1 MVSKDLFKKVLV
13 ISSAS
18 ILAVSMPTMTVLA
31 NEGVEETVKV
41 DGSSSQLEVTVESI
55 TVDEGQSAIVVS
67 APNAEVTVT
76 GDVTSSG
83 TSGQYSDPI
92 NNEIKYNTSKDAV
105 IASAGGVTIN
115 GNLNANGDEQKGVNA
130 YGSGTDVTVKGQ
142 ISANGSGINAS
153 SGATVTAGSVN
164 SAGDAIVT
172 YGEASVT
179 VNGNAYSSGMKEY
192 NSTWDEEKGA
202 WVVVGETYRGT
213 GLSTDGSS
221 DVIID
226 GNLQGYTE
234 GINVHRDT
242 PDTKGSIVVTGKVS
256 VASENGTR
264 IYIGNSYNNENKTV
278 TYETTQDVL
287 NSIPDIYLYELDK
300 PYIYVGREPEDGS
313 SATAQITEKVI
324 ESINY
329 IIKKDSLP
337 DATIT
342 SEDGSSA
349 IGALTVNGTDYSTVN
364 INKAFKVAASLE
376 DGYTLS
382 GGNNVSV
389 VDNGDGT
396 FTLTLLNSMGGINI
410 KAVAIV
416 RPAPASDSSS
426 DDSGEKYEVVVQEVT
441 PADENPSQAPAG
453 AIVVANTVAAE
464 APASVAAISGDKPA
478 RTVSYSI
485 ANISPIQ
492 YKTSII
498 ENVAAAPAGGAFN
511 IETDRVACFDT
522 KMIEAISARSDID
535 VNVVFTYGGK
545 KLKVTIPAGYD
556 VRSLL
561 DANGYCGFLRL
572 MAILGAS
579 EL

>member
-234 GINVHRDT
+234 GINVHRGLDT

-313 SATAQITEKVI
+313 SATAQI
-324 ESINY
+324 
-329 IIKKDSLP
+329 
-337 DATIT
+337 
-342 SEDGSSA
+342 
-349 IGALTVNGTDYSTVN
+349 
-364 INKAFKVAASLE
+364 
-376 DGYTLS
+376 
-382 GGNNVSV
+382 
-389 VDNGDGT
+389 
-396 FTLTLLNSMGGINI
+396 
-410 KAVAIV
+410 
-416 RPAPASDSSS
+416 
-426 DDSGEKYEVVVQEVT
+426 
-441 PADENPSQAPAG
+441 
-453 AIVVANTVAAE
+453 
-464 APASVAAISGDKPA
+464 
-478 RTVSYSI
+478 
-485 ANISPIQ
+485 
-492 YKTSII
+492 
-498 ENVAAAPAGGAFN
+498 
-511 IETDRVACFDT
+511 
-522 KMIEAISARSDID
+522 
-535 VNVVFTYGGK
+535 
-545 KLKVTIPAGYD
+545 
-556 VRSLL
+556 
-561 DANGYCGFLRL
+561 
-572 MAILGAS
+572 
-579 EL
+579 